1 MFGDMCGK
9 ALVGSPV
16 AGARGNGTKSR
27 PLPGPIKTLVTIK
40 PEKLND
46 MPAHEEARLGR
57 SADADGGAEAEE
69 GADACLLAAG
79 IALAAAPA
87 AAQEL
92 AGRTARHPLPRPIE
106 RVRARLLSCRL
117 RRVARAGLGRRRRP
131 ARRHERGP
139 AAQSRPRHALHHARA
154 RPGSSCRRSWTCSS
168 RAPELPQA
176 DDLARLARARG
187 ADELPN
193 LPSAQRLYGL
203 TGQPRRTRPRPI
215 RGDPVADQLE
225 PLIQPL
231 IRDDHAVEAE
241 ALLNSRLAELSE
253 EARTAFQQRIA
264 WVYFLNGAD
273 ADARRIADLARGGPT
288 EYAVNAEWVSG
299 LAAWRMGDYAAAADH
314 FARVATRTGDVELIA
329 AGHYWAARADT
340 AGGHPERVQARMRA
354 AARLG
359 ETFYGLLA
367 QSALAMRQ
375 APADMTTFTE
385 ADWQALSG
393 LRNVRAA
400 IALSEI
406 GEDDLAAS
414 VIRRQAAIGN
424 PRDHEHL
431 IHLAARLNLT
441 ATQMYLAHNGPRGM
455 QYGPNDRYPTPNWR
469 PTRGWRVD
477 PALAFAHALQES
489 QFRADAVSPAGARG
503 LMQVRPGTAGDMA
516 RARGESFSPASLN
529 QPQINIEY
537 GQSYLEYL
545 RDYSG
550 TGGLLPK
557 VIASYNAGPGADRRM
572 EHPLRS
578 KRSALLHRGDPL
590 LGDARLRADH
600 PSQLLGLRI
609 ARRRPILEPARARA
623 RPVAALPG
631 PARPAGGPHRAT
643 AAPADGDGLGL
654 RIPLPFGERE
664 AKA

>member
-1 MFGDMCGK
+1 MNR
-9 ALVGSPV
+9 ALI
-16 AGARGNGTKSR
+16 AG
-27 PLPGPIKTLVTIK
+27 
-40 PEKLND
+40 
-46 MPAHEEARLGR
+46 
-57 SADADGGAEAEE
+57 
-69 GADACLLAAG
+69 LLAAG
-79 IALAAAPA
+79 LTLAAPA
-87 AAQEL
+87 AAQESGL
-92 AGRTARHPLPRPIE
+92 HGRAISAPAQLSPSERENYRAIFASLRAQDWVGAAGRLGGMNEGPLHN
-106 RVRARLLSCRL
+106 L
-117 RRVARAGLGRRRRP
+117 ARAMLYTM
-131 ARRHERGP
+131 
-139 AAQSRPRHALHHARA
+139 
-154 RPGSSCRRSWTCSS
+154 PGSPRVELAPILELLG

-187 ADELPN
+187 ADTLPD
-193 LPSAQRLYGL
+193 LPQAQRLYGL
-203 TGQPRRTRPRPI
+203 TGQPRRVRPRPV

-241 ALLNSRLAELSE
+241 ALLQTRIAELSD

-264 WVYFLNGAD
+264 WVYFLNNMD
-273 ADARRIADLARGGPT
+273 ADARRIADLARAGPT

-299 LAAWRMGDYAAAADH
+299 LAAWRMGDYEAAANH
-314 FARVATRTGDVELIA
+314 FASVAQRSSDVELIA
-329 AGHYWAARADT
+329 AGDYWAARADT
-340 AGGHPERVQARMRA
+340 AGAHPERVQARLRA
-354 AARLG
+354 AARLD

-367 QSALAMRQ
+367 QSALGVRQ

-385 ADWQALSG
+385 ADWQALSA

-414 VIRRQAAIGN
+414 MLRRQATIGN

-441 ATQMYLAHNGPRGM
+441 ATQMYLAHNGPRGSRF
-455 QYGPNDRYPTPNWR
+455 GPNDRYPTPNWR

-477 PALAFAHALQES
+477 PSLAFAHALQES
-489 QFRADAVSPAGARG
+489 QFRTDAVSPAGARG

-516 RARGESFSPASLN
+516 RARGEPFTAASLN

-557 VIASYNAGPGADRRM
+557 VIASYNAGPAPVAEWNARYDQSDPLFYIEAIPYWETRGYVPIILRNYWIYEARAADRSTSR
-572 EHPLRS
+572 R
-578 KRSALLHRGDPL
+578 AL
-590 LGDARLRADH
+590 A
-600 PSQLLGLRI
+600 QGLWPRF
-609 ARRRPILEPARARA
+609 PG
-623 RPVAALPG
+623 LPG
-631 PARPAGGPHRAT
+631 PTAVRIAPRPRQET
-643 AAPADGDGLGL
+643 AMGSD
-654 RIPLPFGERE
+654 
-664 AKA
+664 